1 MSRAR
6 VRAYR
11 RGLFAETVAAL
22 LFRLKGY
29 RVVARRYKT
38 PLGEIDLMALKGQTS
53 CVHRGEGAP
62 ESGKCGADPADVA
75 AAAYRARRAILALKP
90 PPNFAGYAMAFDVEL
105 DAPWRRPHHV
115 AGAFRI

>member
-53 CVHRGEGAP
+53 CVHRGEGTP

-75 AAAYRARRAILALKP
+75 AAQEEAGNDGDKPRKTLMISCVALCCISAICKK
-90 PPNFAGYAMAFDVEL
+90 V
-105 DAPWRRPHHV
+105 
-115 AGAFRI
+115 